1 MEIGSSI
8 RKARKEKGLTQIKLA
23 EMTDMAVNSIR
34 LYESG
39 KRIPSIDQRIRIA
52 YELDCSPFDLMTEDE
67 VKSFTDS
74 DSQFQSF
81 ILIHNDMVKNTQ
93 KIKAL
98 EFAESV
104 YARDIISA
112 FELLNERGKEEAA
125 RSVSIIAGNPVF
137 QRKNA
142 TEPAD
147 PNADTQE

>member
-1 MEIGSSI
+1 MEIGSAI

-23 EMTDMAVNSIR
+23 EMADMAVNSIR

-112 FELLNERGKEEAA
+112 FELLNERGQEEAA

-137 QRKNA
+137 QRKNT
-142 TEPAD
+142 TESAD
-147 PNADTQE
+147 PNTDTPE

>member
-1 MEIGSSI
+1 MEIGSAI

-23 EMTDMAVNSIR
+23 EMADMAVNSIR

-98 EFAESV
+98 EFAKSI

-112 FELLNERGKEEAA
+112 FELLNERGQEEAA

-137 QRKNA
+137 QRKNT

-147 PNADTQE
+147 PNTDTQE